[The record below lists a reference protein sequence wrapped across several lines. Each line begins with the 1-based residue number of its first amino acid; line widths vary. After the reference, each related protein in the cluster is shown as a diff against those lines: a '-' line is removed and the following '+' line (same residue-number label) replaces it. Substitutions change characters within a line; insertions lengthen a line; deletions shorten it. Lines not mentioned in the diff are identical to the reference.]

1 MIQGSGVGEPSP
13 PRRVLEYGLTQADA
27 LAWVRLPR
35 EIRGWRY
42 AVFLAPPVI
51 LGMTWA
57 LTEGAATGTRLALAG
72 LAAAAS
78 WGAAQLVLARADVRA
93 ARALVAAPQTAP
105 QAVRLEIRADRL
117 IESRG
122 GVWRVVMD
130 DRVRQVVC
138 TPDHLFVD
146 DGTPLIVPCHAFADA
161 AEMQALAARIDA
173 ADVTA

>member
-1 MIQGSGVGEPSP
+1 MTPGSGAGEPSP
-13 PRRVLEYGLTQADA
+13 PRRVLDYGLTPADA

-57 LTEGAATGTRLALAG
+57 GAEGAATGTRIALAG
-72 LAAAAS
+72 LAAALA
-78 WGAAQLVLARADVRA
+78 WGAAQAVLARADARA
-93 ARALVAAPQTAP
+93 ARALVATPQP
-105 QAVRLEIRADRL
+105 VRLEIRADRL

-138 TPDHLFVD
+138 TQDYLFVD
-146 DGTPLIVPCHAFADA
+146 DGTPLIVPRHAFADA
-161 AEMQALAARIDA
+161 GQMQALAARITA
-173 ADVTA
+173 ADATP